1 MRRHI
6 QEIEYQMR
14 SPSFWEEK
22 ENRKKIE
29 ELKEYKEMYETWS
42 KLHKEITQLEEL
54 INLVKEDS
62 SFEKEVEEELNI
74 LEKELLAFEMR
85 VLLKERFDRED
96 AIVSINSGAGGVEAC
111 DWAGMLFRMYSRWA
125 DTKGYKIEVVD
136 FLEEEEAGFKNITF
150 LVKGKYAYGFLK
162 AEKGVHRLVRISPFD
177 ANKRR
182 HTSFASVDVIPQVSE
197 EVEVEIKPQDLKIET
212 FRASGHGG
220 QHLNVTDSAVRI
232 THIPSGIVVSC
243 QAERSQYQNKQTAL
257 KILKSRLYN
266 RLQEEKRKELEKIS
280 SDKKKIEWGS
290 QIRSYILHPYS
301 LVKDHRTGYETSKAL
316 AVLDGDLDGFI
327 EAYLKNKNV

>member
-1 MRRHI
+1 
-6 QEIEYQMR
+6 MR

>member
-1 MRRHI
+1 LRRHI